1 MVPKHDA
8 AADAEQKRLLS
19 RFGRRF
25 AAGEVLYSDGDP
37 ASEAYLLQEG
47 RVRLIKRVGAIERSL
62 RVLRPGELFGESAL
76 MQGSPRNSTAVALE
90 NGIALTLDQATFQ
103 HVLGGNPGVGM
114 RVLGQ
119 LIRRL
124 RDAEDQIEI
133 LMVRDA
139 QAKVVIALLKLAQQ
153 TFGGAGM
160 SGGTIALAVSPIE
173 LAARVGLD
181 VDTVKRNVQQLR
193 QSDYVR
199 VVDERVEIPDL
210 GALEELV
217 GLLGVRDQ
225 ILGGDRGPPR
235 S

>member
-1 MVPKHDA
+1 VSRNDA
-8 AADAEQKRLLS
+8 AVDDEQKRLLS

-25 AAGEVLYSDGDP
+25 TAGEVLYSDGDA
-37 ASEAYLLQEG
+37 ASDAYLLQEG

-76 MQGSPRNSTAVALE
+76 MQGTPRNSTAVALE
-90 NGIALTLDQATFQ
+90 SGVALTLDQATFQ
-103 HVLGGNPGVGM
+103 HVLGGNPAVGM

-139 QAKVVIALLKLAQQ
+139 QTKVVIALLKLAQQ
-153 TFGGAGM
+153 ALGGAGTT
-160 SGGTIALAVSPIE
+160 GGTIMLAVSPIE

-193 QSDYVR
+193 QGDYVR
-199 VVDERVEIPDL
+199 VVDERVEIPDI
-210 GALEELV
+210 GVLEELV

-225 ILGGDRGPPR
+225 ILGVDPVPPR

>member
-1 MVPKHDA
+1 MVAKNDA
-8 AADAEQKRLLS
+8 APDGEQQRLLT

-25 AAGEVLYSDGDP
+25 AAGEVLYTDGDP

-62 RVLRPGELFGESAL
+62 RVLRPGELFGETAL
-76 MQGSPRNSTAVALE
+76 MQGTPRNSTAVALE

-103 HVLGGNPGVGM
+103 HVLAGNPAVGM
-114 RVLGQ
+114 RVVGQ

-139 QAKVVIALLKLAQQ
+139 QAKVVIALLKLARQALS
-153 TFGGAGM
+153 GL
-160 SGGTIALAVSPIE
+160 GGTGVIALTVSPIE

-193 QSDYVR
+193 QSEYVR

-210 GALEELV
+210 EALEELV

-225 ILGGDRGPPR
+225 ILGGERLPSR